1 MSSGALPL
9 SKISKAGRRDFPRKL
24 IFRAEKY
31 TKPCTISGTSQL
43 ENFKRFPF
51 HRFKSF
57 LSSAPPLPTS
67 LHLLSS
73 LLLPLSFSHPHF
85 SQVLTLFVKFSF
97 YLLCFNIRP
106 ENVNISTS
114 EEDVGEGFSKQT
126 LTSYVHI
133 RTQNKGTEFPSFYIL
148 GPFLLQA
155 DNDLAPTHTHL
166 RTRAQHLRLNN
177 VVCGFYRYLNG

>member
-51 HRFKSF
+51 LLFKSF
-57 LSSAPPLPTS
+57 LSYPLFTS
-67 LHLLSS
+67 PSFVS
-73 LLLPLSFSHPHF
+73 LPPLSFSHPHF

-133 RTQNKGTEFPSFYIL
+133 RTLNKGAAFPSFYIFIL
-148 GPFLLQA
+148 R
-155 DNDLAPTHTHL
+155 THTHSKQGHRISIIL
-166 RTRAQHLRLNN
+166 
-177 VVCGFYRYLNG
+177 YP